1 MSHFLRIRTQIRER
15 EHLVQA
21 LRDLHYEF
29 MEGENLVVRG
39 YAGNRERAEVVVNT
53 HCDYDIGFQRQ
64 GEVYE
69 AVADWDYG
77 VARNSPLRIEGQP
90 LTKERF
96 IQQVNRQ
103 YAYNLIHQQAREQ
116 FLIVEE
122 EETLPNGD
130 VVILLSERG

>member
-29 MEGENLVVRG
+29 QEGQNLVVRG
-39 YAGNRERAEVVVNT
+39 YASSRERAEVVVNT
-53 HCDYDIGFQRQ
+53 HCHYDIGFQRQ

-77 VARNSPLRIEGQP
+77 VASNSPLRIDGQP
-90 LTKERF
+90 IRKESF
-96 IQQVNRQ
+96 VQQVNRQ
-103 YAYNLIHQQAREQ
+103 YSYNLIHEHAREQ
-116 FLIVEE
+116 NLIVEE
-122 EETLPNGD
+122 EETLANGD
-130 VVILLSERG
+130 VVIVLSERG